1 MTAEELEGYFTGIAL
16 PSSVTIDT
24 GVIISD
30 VPLFIESHLNFIKA
44 NEGKKAAEVYYARIN
59 KLIAYMESSNDKE
72 NEA

>member
-44 NEGKKAAEVYYARIN
+44 NEGKKATEVYYARIN